1 MVKYKLLFWKCSL
14 HKKGGSMI
22 KKIALAVFCFI
33 LFVSANA
40 FAKSNDIAKIGSDAV
55 IEDGTTVN
63 DVAIIFGDLV
73 VNGVARN
80 VAVIGGDLKVG
91 PTGKILGDSA
101 VIFGKILKSPDA
113 EINNNVVEIRP
124 VKIFSYNF
132 EFPILAIFALGLLGL
147 VIFSAVFVIILLL
160 AYLFTGRI
168 GRTSFY
174 IQTNLL
180 RSLLYGFCFA
190 LMIVPVTL
198 FLLVSIIGIPL
209 IPVFIFAVFITSL
222 FGYTVMCQL
231 FGLKFFNII
240 NKPNQS
246 MIWEVIVGFIIFC
259 ILILIPYIGW
269 FIKILIWMTGF
280 GATIVTKF
288 GKTQQ

>member
-1 MVKYKLLFWKCSL
+1 
-14 HKKGGSMI
+14 
-22 KKIALAVFCFI
+22 
-33 LFVSANA
+33 
-40 FAKSNDIAKIGSDAV
+40 
-55 IEDGTTVN
+55 
-63 DVAIIFGDLV
+63 
-73 VNGVARN
+73 
-80 VAVIGGDLKVG
+80 
-91 PTGKILGDSA
+91 
-101 VIFGKILKSPDA
+101 
-113 EINNNVVEIRP
+113 
-124 VKIFSYNF
+124 
-132 EFPILAIFALGLLGL
+132 LGL